1 MLLSLDTLCAVRDI
15 PAELYTA
22 IVSILPVTESRIGI
36 PVGKCLGL
44 PLWESFLIGVVSNII
59 GAYLFLLC
67 LPLVIQVMKKIH
79 PKVRVWIEKFLHK
92 TQEKHTKKFRLYGSL
107 MLTIFVAVPIPGTG
121 AYTGALLAY
130 IFGIGKRTSFLT
142 LSLGILIA
150 AGIVTLVT
158 AGLITAF

>member
-44 PLWESFLIGVVSNII
+44 PLWESFLIGAVANII
-59 GAYLFLLC
+59 GAYVVFLFLPYCVKL
-67 LPLVIQVMKKIH
+67 LKKSH
-79 PKVRVWIEKFLHK
+79 PRVRRWLEKFLDK
-92 TQEKHTKKFRLYGSL
+92 TQRKHTEKFRIYGSL

-121 AYTGALLAY
+121 AYTGAILAY

-150 AGIVTLVT
+150 AIIVTAVT
-158 AGLITAF
+158 AGLIKAF